1 MSEGFG
7 FTRKITWFK
16 GDSRTSELSDFLDS
30 LPQAALLTDTQNWV
44 IDHVNPAFLS
54 AFGFSQSELKGTRA
68 QNLFADWSE
77 DSSDRLSPDNNEMKR
92 LILRDQSQIKI
103 KLHVAQIVNNPKYA
117 ILILEPSETATTATD
132 HGTLSSFWKIFQELI
147 VLTDLPDLQDALM
160 KVLDVAAELSGAE
173 ILTVYRL
180 CAGSPEIQRLAS
192 FGEESVLP
200 ELLSMQDLLSL
211 NQPQLWETG
220 KYPVCG
226 LHRSVRA
233 FGIRYLASAPIGQNT
248 AIVGLI
254 LIAGK
259 RGQPSSIILDLAQ
272 LLATVLESIFQ
283 NHIQH
288 SNTNKQLSDW
298 ALQTNRLSTIADRVQ
313 EGVVQLTPDL
323 AIRSLNPQMEQSLG
337 YFSREVAG
345 QPIEKIL
352 IGTDQILPALYL
364 AQKGDPVFQLKDI
377 SLFRR
382 NGESFQA
389 EVRIFPVL
397 NGGQIDEIL
406 IFIQDLSEL
415 EKIRSRSVELE
426 NRALLGELMA
436 VFAHEVRNPINNI
449 STNLQL
455 MAVNLKPDDPV
466 QAPISRMQQDC
477 DRLED
482 LIKSVL
488 AFSKPQEYTMEQ
500 LDLGLL
506 LQRLLDRLRPR
517 ISAQKIQTD
526 LQVEPGCPLV
536 SGNARALE
544 QVFYNLM
551 NNAVQAMGEN
561 GGLLSLKVQAVPS
574 EEGIPMV
581 EIFVADTGPG
591 IPKEVQD
598 RVFQPFFTTKQ
609 SGTGLG
615 LAISKRILHAHKGN
629 IRLSSFPGGTI
640 FHILL
645 PAVRPPEKE

>member
-1 MSEGFG
+1 
-7 FTRKITWFK
+7 
-16 GDSRTSELSDFLDS
+16 
-30 LPQAALLTDTQNWV
+30 
-44 IDHVNPAFLS
+44 
-54 AFGFSQSELKGTRA
+54 
-68 QNLFADWSE
+68 
-77 DSSDRLSPDNNEMKR
+77 
-92 LILRDQSQIKI
+92 
-103 KLHVAQIVNNPKYA
+103 
-117 ILILEPSETATTATD
+117 
-132 HGTLSSFWKIFQELI
+132 
-147 VLTDLPDLQDALM
+147 
-160 KVLDVAAELSGAE
+160 
-173 ILTVYRL
+173 
-180 CAGSPEIQRLAS
+180 
-192 FGEESVLP
+192 
-200 ELLSMQDLLSL
+200 MQDLLSL

-226 LHRSVRA
+226 LHRSVRTS
-233 FGIRYLASAPIGQNT
+233 GIRYLASAPIGQNT
-248 AIVGLI
+248 ALVGLI
-254 LIAGK
+254 LIGGR
-259 RGQPSSIILDLAQ
+259 RGQPSSSILDLAQ
-272 LLATVLESIFQ
+272 LLSTVLELIFQ

-288 SNTNKQLSDW
+288 SNIHKELSDR

-323 AIRSLNPQMEQSLG
+323 VIRSLNPQMEQSLG

-345 QPIEKIL
+345 QPIEKVL
-352 IGTDQILPALYL
+352 IGTDQILPALIL
-364 AQKGDPVFQLKDI
+364 AQKGDPVYQLKDI
-377 SLFRR
+377 NLFRR
-382 NGESFQA
+382 NGELFQA

-397 NGGQIDEIL
+397 NGDQIDEIL
-406 IFIQDLSEL
+406 IFIQDLSEM
-415 EKIRSRSVELE
+415 EKIRSHSMELE

-455 MAVNLKPDDPV
+455 MAVSLKPDDPE

-477 DRLED
+477 DRLEE

-488 AFSKPQEYTMEQ
+488 AFSKPQEYAMEP
-500 LDLGLL
+500 LELGLL
-506 LQRLLDRLRPR
+506 LQRLLDRLRRR
-517 ISAQKIQTD
+517 ISTQKIETD

-561 GGLLSLKVQAVPS
+561 GGLLSLKVQEVPS
-574 EEGIPMV
+574 EEGTPMV
-581 EIFVADTGPG
+581 EVFVADTGPG